1 MLLTGTV
8 LICSSP
14 CNSTERL
21 LEEDPGLLLTIK
33 LKIAILISEA
43 QEMISYIICKI
54 QSTKKLA
61 LIKCHKQCQ
70 FFYVDPEIYMIS
82 FLIKRK
88 QKVTG
93 ITLMR
98 AHNQRAENNGRH

>member
-21 LEEDPGLLLTIK
+21 LEEDPGLLWSIK

-43 QEMISYIICKI
+43 HEMISYIICKI
-54 QSTKKLA
+54 QSTKKTSPYQMSQTMSIL
-61 LIKCHKQCQ
+61 
-70 FFYVDPEIYMIS
+70 S
-82 FLIKRK
+82 R
-88 QKVTG
+88 
-93 ITLMR
+93 
-98 AHNQRAENNGRH
+98 